1 MERKSM
7 KRALVATGITGTL
20 FLFAFNSSALITLG
34 VAGWEY
40 LSGKSNTV
48 APPNNSQTGS
58 VVLNVFDGQ
67 RRLVAPGT
75 KLLVRIIDGNQKFI
89 VDRYYDGP
97 SIRFDGLP
105 FYDNFGDNYTVIV
118 WTDGY
123 KQAGFTPVKISN
135 KPEETPV
142 LDLMLLPSKYT
153 IDFKDASF
161 DALKLAN
168 SPIYFLLLAGDSE
181 TVAKARWEAL
191 MRNDPL
197 TALCILNIATALSDA
212 KLGSGSPLL
221 PFVRDIVLDLK
232 SADKPTKSHFFGY
245 ADKHLVEELASE
257 VKRGTWHA
265 DPGSF
270 VFHPG
275 STSSF
280 RERRFGEANMQVTF
294 YENDIVVVDGVTCVK
309 VEIDIDYYRDPA
321 AHAILEV
328 LPHLITGGASDPI
341 TVYQLRWIA
350 ARRSGND
357 FAPPYRILAKPP
369 SVKAK
374 PNTRVV
380 RP

>member
-1 MERKSM
+1 MERKSI
-7 KRALVATGITGTL
+7 KRTLVATGITGTL
-20 FLFAFNSSALITLG
+20 FLFAFNSSALITMG
-34 VAGWEY
+34 IAGLEY
-40 LSGKSNTV
+40 LRGTQTST
-48 APPNNSQTGS
+48 PQPPQPNNQTGS

-105 FYDNFGDNYTVIV
+105 FYNNFGDNYTIIV
-118 WTDGY
+118 WTSGY

-142 LDLMLLPSKYT
+142 LDLMLMPSEYT
-153 IDFKDASF
+153 VDFSDATF
-161 DALKLAN
+161 DALKLTN
-168 SPIYFLLLAGDSE
+168 SPIYFLLLSGDSE
-181 TVAKARWEAL
+181 AIAKARWDGL
-191 MRNDPL
+191 MKNDPL
-197 TALCILNIATALSDA
+197 TAVCILNIATALSDS
-212 KLGSGSPLL
+212 KLASGSPML
-221 PFVRDIVLDLK
+221 PFVRQLVFDPK
-232 SADKPTKSHFFGY
+232 SKDKPSKSRFFGFADKR
-245 ADKHLVEELASE
+245 LVEELAGE

-280 RERRFGEANMQVTF
+280 REKRFGEANMQVTF
-294 YENDIVVVDGVTCVK
+294 YEYDTKVIDGVVCVK
-309 VEIDIDYYRDPA
+309 VEVDIDYYRDPA

-350 ARRSGND
+350 GRRSGND
-357 FAPPYRILAKPP
+357 FAPPYRIMAKQKP
-369 SVKAK
+369 AK
-374 PNTRVV
+374 K
-380 RP
+380 

>member
-1 MERKSM
+1 MERKTM
-7 KRALVATGITGTL
+7 KRALVGTSITGLL
-20 FLFAFNSSALITLG
+20 FLIAFNSSAIISMG
-34 VAGWEY
+34 IAGFEY
-40 LSGKSNTV
+40 LRGNGSSSPQN
-48 APPNNSQTGS
+48 QTGS
-58 VVLNVFDGQ
+58 IVLNVFDGQ
-67 RRLVAPGT
+67 RRLVPQGT

-135 KPEETPV
+135 KPEAMPV
-142 LDLMLLPSKYT
+142 LDLMLLPSKNM
-153 IDFKDASF
+153 IDFSDASF

-168 SPIYFLLLAGDSE
+168 SPIYFLLLSGDAE
-181 TVAKARWEAL
+181 PVAKARWEAL
-191 MRNDPL
+191 MKNDPL
-197 TALCILNIATALSDA
+197 TAICILNISTALLDA
-212 KLGSGSPLL
+212 KLGSGSPVL
-221 PFVRDIVLDLK
+221 PFVRRIIFDSH
-232 SADKPTKSHFFGY
+232 SADGKEKPSKSRFFAY
-245 ADKHLVEELASE
+245 ADKRLIEELNGE

-275 STSSF
+275 STASF
-280 RERRFGEANMQVTF
+280 REKRFGEANMQVTF
-294 YENDIVVVDGVTCVK
+294 FENDTTVIDGVACVK

-328 LPHLITGGASDPI
+328 LPHLLTGGASDPV

-350 ARRSGND
+350 GRRSGND
-357 FAPPYRILAKPP
+357 FAPPYRILEQPKPAKMRT
-369 SVKAK
+369 KR
-374 PNTRVV
+374 N
-380 RP
+380 

>member
-1 MERKSM
+1 MERKSI
-7 KRALVATGITGTL
+7 KRTLVATGITGTL
-20 FLFAFNSSALITLG
+20 FLFAFNSSALITMG
-34 VAGWEY
+34 IAGLEY
-40 LSGKSNTV
+40 LRGTQTST
-48 APPNNSQTGS
+48 PQPPQPNNQTGS

-105 FYDNFGDNYTVIV
+105 FYNNFGDNYTIIV
-118 WTDGY
+118 WTNGY

-142 LDLMLLPSKYT
+142 LDLMLMPSEYT
-153 IDFKDASF
+153 VDFSDATF
-161 DALKLAN
+161 DALKLTN
-168 SPIYFLLLAGDSE
+168 LPIYFLLLSGDSE
-181 TVAKARWEAL
+181 ATAKARWAGL
-191 MRNDPL
+191 MKNDPL
-197 TALCILNIATALSDA
+197 TAICILNIATALSDA
-212 KLGSGSPLL
+212 KLASGSPML
-221 PFVRDIVLDLK
+221 PFVRQLVFDPK
-232 SADKPTKSHFFGY
+232 SKEKPSKSRFFGFADKR
-245 ADKHLVEELASE
+245 LVEELAGE
-257 VKRGTWHA
+257 VKRGTWQA

-280 RERRFGEANMQVTF
+280 REKRFGEANMQVTF
-294 YENDIVVVDGVTCVK
+294 YENDTKVIDGVACVK

-350 ARRSGND
+350 GRRSGND
-357 FAPPYRILAKPP
+357 FAPPYRILAKQKP
-369 SVKAK
+369 AK
-374 PNTRVV
+374 K
-380 RP
+380 

>member
-7 KRALVATGITGTL
+7 KRALVGTGITGLL
-20 FLFAFNSSALITLG
+20 FLVAFNSSAIITMGIAGIEYVRNLG
-34 VAGWEY
+34 GSSTPAHPG
-40 LSGKSNTV
+40 
-48 APPNNSQTGS
+48 PQTGS
-58 VVLNVFDGQ
+58 IVLNVFDGQ

-123 KQAGFTPVKISN
+123 RQAGFTPVKISN
-135 KPEETPV
+135 KPEAMPV
-142 LDLMLLPSKYT
+142 LDLMLLPSKEL
-153 IDFKDASF
+153 IDFTNASF

-168 SPIYFLLLAGDSE
+168 SPIYFLLLSGDAE
-181 TVAKARWEAL
+181 PVARARWEAL
-191 MRNDPL
+191 MKNDPL
-197 TALCILNIATALSDA
+197 AAICILNISTALLDA
-212 KLGSGSPLL
+212 KLGSGSPVL
-221 PFVRDIVLDLK
+221 PFVRRIIFDLSSKEKPSK
-232 SADKPTKSHFFGY
+232 SRFFGY
-245 ADKHLVEELASE
+245 ADKRLVEELNGE
-257 VKRGTWHA
+257 VKRGTWQA

-275 STSSF
+275 STASF
-280 RERRFGEANMQVTF
+280 REKRFGEANMQATF
-294 YENDIVVVDGVTCVK
+294 FENDILVIDGVTCVK

-328 LPHLITGGASDPI
+328 LPHLLTGGASDPV

-350 ARRSGND
+350 GRRTGND
-357 FAPPYRILAKPP
+357 FLPPYRILAQPKP
-369 SVKAK
+369 AK
-374 PNTRVV
+374 KN
-380 RP
+380 

>member
-1 MERKSM
+1 MNKKSL
-7 KRALVATGITGTL
+7 KRTLVATGVTGAL
-20 FLFAFNSSALITLG
+20 FLFAFNSSALITLA
-34 VAGWEY
+34 VAGLDY
-40 LSGKSNTV
+40 LRGRTTSV
-48 APPNNSQTGS
+48 APPNNNQTGS
-58 VVLNVFDGQ
+58 VVLNVFDGN

-105 FYDNFGDNYTVIV
+105 FYNNFGDNYTIIV

-135 KPEETPV
+135 KPEETPT
-142 LDLMLLPSKYT
+142 LDLMLLPSKYSV
-153 IDFKDASF
+153 DFSDASF
-161 DALKLAN
+161 AALKAAN
-168 SPIYFLLLAGDSE
+168 SPIYFLLLSGDTEAAAE
-181 TVAKARWEAL
+181 TRWKAL
-191 MRNDPL
+191 MKDDPL
-197 TALCILNIATALSDA
+197 TALCILNIATALNESRLA
-212 KLGSGSPLL
+212 SGSPLL
-221 PFVRDIVLDLK
+221 PFVRRVIFDAK
-232 SADKPTKSHFFGY
+232 SVNKPSQSRFFGY
-245 ADKHLVEELASE
+245 ADRRLKESLDLE

-280 RERRFGEANMQVTF
+280 REKRFGEANMQVTF
-294 YENDIVVVDGVTCVK
+294 YENDIVTIDGVVCVK

-328 LPHLITGGASDPI
+328 LPHLLTGGASDPI

-350 ARRSGND
+350 GRRSGND
-357 FAPPYRILAKPP
+357 FLPPYRIVQQQQKPAKR
-369 SVKAK
+369 K
-374 PNTRVV
+374 
-380 RP
+380 

>member
-1 MERKSM
+1 MERKTI
-7 KRALVATGITGTL
+7 KRTLVATGITGTL
-20 FLFAFNSSALITLG
+20 FLFAFNSSTLITLG
-34 VAGWEY
+34 LAGLEY
-40 LSGKSNTV
+40 LRGNQTSTQK
-48 APPNNSQTGS
+48 PPLPNTGS

-105 FYDNFGDNYTVIV
+105 FYDNFGDNYTIIV

-135 KPEETPV
+135 KPEETPT

-153 IDFKDASF
+153 VDFADASF
-161 DALKLAN
+161 NALKAAN
-168 SPIYFLLLAGDSE
+168 SPIYFLLLSGDTE
-181 TVAKARWEAL
+181 AVAKARWEAIMKSDEL
-191 MRNDPL
+191 
-197 TALCILNIATALSDA
+197 AAICILNIATALNDS
-212 KLGSGSPLL
+212 KLASGSPLL
-221 PFVRDIVLDLK
+221 PFVRKIIFDPK
-232 SADKPTKSHFFGY
+232 SPDKPSKSHFFGY
-245 ADKHLVEELASE
+245 ADKRLIEELTGE
-257 VKRGTWHA
+257 VKRGTWQA

-280 RERRFGEANMQVTF
+280 REKRFGEANMQVTF
-294 YENDIVVVDGVTCVK
+294 YENDTTVIDGVTCVK

-341 TVYQLRWIA
+341 TVFQLRWIA
-350 ARRSGND
+350 GRRSGND
-357 FAPPYRILAKPP
+357 FDPPYRILAKQKP
-369 SVKAK
+369 AK
-374 PNTRVV
+374 KP
-380 RP
+380 

>member
-1 MERKSM
+1 MERKTM
-7 KRALVATGITGTL
+7 KRALVGTSITGLL
-20 FLFAFNSSALITLG
+20 FLIAFNSSAIISMG
-34 VAGWEY
+34 IAGFEY
-40 LSGKSNTV
+40 LRGNGSSSPQN
-48 APPNNSQTGS
+48 QTGS
-58 VVLNVFDGQ
+58 IVLNVFDGQ
-67 RRLVAPGT
+67 RRLVPQGT

-135 KPEETPV
+135 KPEAMPV
-142 LDLMLLPSKYT
+142 LDLMLLPSKNM
-153 IDFKDASF
+153 IDFSDASF

-168 SPIYFLLLAGDSE
+168 SPIYFLLLSGDAE
-181 TVAKARWEAL
+181 PVAKARWEAL
-191 MRNDPL
+191 MKNDPL
-197 TALCILNIATALSDA
+197 TAICILNISTALLDA
-212 KLGSGSPLL
+212 KLGSGNPVL
-221 PFVRDIVLDLK
+221 PFVRRIIFDSH
-232 SADKPTKSHFFGY
+232 SADGKEKPSKSRFFAY
-245 ADKHLVEELASE
+245 ADKRLIEELNGE

-275 STSSF
+275 STASF
-280 RERRFGEANMQVTF
+280 REKRFGEANMQVTF
-294 YENDIVVVDGVTCVK
+294 FENDTTVIDGVACVK

-328 LPHLITGGASDPI
+328 LPHLLTGGASDPV

-350 ARRSGND
+350 GRRSGND
-357 FAPPYRILAKPP
+357 FAPPYRILEQPKPAKMRT
-369 SVKAK
+369 KR
-374 PNTRVV
+374 N
-380 RP
+380 

>member
-1 MERKSM
+1 MERKSL
-7 KRALVATGITGTL
+7 KRTLVATGITGTL
-20 FLFAFNSSALITLG
+20 FLFAFNSSALITMG
-34 VAGWEY
+34 IAGLEY
-40 LSGKSNTV
+40 LRGTQTST
-48 APPNNSQTGS
+48 PQPPQPNNQTGS

-105 FYDNFGDNYTVIV
+105 FYNNFGDNYTIIV
-118 WTDGY
+118 WTNGY

-142 LDLMLLPSKYT
+142 LDLMLMPSEYT
-153 IDFKDASF
+153 VDFSDATF
-161 DALKLAN
+161 DALKLTN
-168 SPIYFLLLAGDSE
+168 SPIYFLLLSGDSE
-181 TVAKARWEAL
+181 AIAKARWDGL
-191 MRNDPL
+191 MKNDPL
-197 TALCILNIATALSDA
+197 TAICILNIATALSDA
-212 KLGSGSPLL
+212 KLASGSPML
-221 PFVRDIVLDLK
+221 PFVRQLVFDPK
-232 SADKPTKSHFFGY
+232 SKEKPSKSRFFGFADKR
-245 ADKHLVEELASE
+245 LVEELAGE
-257 VKRGTWHA
+257 VKRGTWQA

-280 RERRFGEANMQVTF
+280 REKRFGEANMQVTF
-294 YENDIVVVDGVTCVK
+294 YENDTKVVDGVTCVK

-350 ARRSGND
+350 GRRSGND
-357 FAPPYRILAKPP
+357 FAPPYRILAKQKP
-369 SVKAK
+369 AK
-374 PNTRVV
+374 K
-380 RP
+380 

>member
-1 MERKSM
+1 MERKTI
-7 KRALVATGITGTL
+7 KRTLVATSITGTL

-34 VAGWEY
+34 MAGLDY
-40 LSGKSNTV
+40 LRGTQSTTQK
-48 APPNNSQTGS
+48 PPQPNPQTGS

-105 FYDNFGDNYTVIV
+105 FYDNFGDNYTIIV

-135 KPEETPV
+135 KPEETPT
-142 LDLMLLPSKYT
+142 LDLMLLPSKHT
-153 IDFKDASF
+153 VDFTDASF
-161 DALKLAN
+161 NALKAAN
-168 SPIYFLLLAGDSE
+168 SPIYFLLLSGDTE
-181 TVAKARWEAL
+181 AVAKARWEAI
-191 MRNDPL
+191 MKNDEL
-197 TALCILNIATALSDA
+197 TAICILNIATALNDS
-212 KLGSGSPLL
+212 KLASGSPML
-221 PFVRDIVLDLK
+221 PFVRTLIFDAK
-232 SADKPTKSHFFGY
+232 SPDKPSKSRFFGY
-245 ADKHLVEELASE
+245 ADKRLLEELAGE
-257 VKRGTWHA
+257 VKRGTWQA

-280 RERRFGEANMQVTF
+280 REKRFGEANMQVTF
-294 YENDIVVVDGVTCVK
+294 YENDTKDVNGVACVK

-341 TVYQLRWIA
+341 TVFQLRWIA
-350 ARRSGND
+350 GRRSGND
-357 FAPPYRILAKPP
+357 FDPPYRILAKQKP
-369 SVKAK
+369 AK
-374 PNTRVV
+374 KP
-380 RP
+380 

>member
-1 MERKSM
+1 MERKSI
-7 KRALVATGITGTL
+7 KRTLVATGITGTL
-20 FLFAFNSSALITLG
+20 FLFAFNSSALITMG
-34 VAGWEY
+34 IAGLEY
-40 LSGKSNTV
+40 LRGTQTST
-48 APPNNSQTGS
+48 PQPPQPNNQTGS

-105 FYDNFGDNYTVIV
+105 FYNNFGDNYTIIV
-118 WTDGY
+118 WTNGY

-142 LDLMLLPSKYT
+142 LDLMLMPSEYT
-153 IDFKDASF
+153 VDFSDATF
-161 DALKLAN
+161 DALKLTN
-168 SPIYFLLLAGDSE
+168 SPIYFLLLSGDSE
-181 TVAKARWEAL
+181 ATAKARWAGL
-191 MRNDPL
+191 MKNDPL
-197 TALCILNIATALSDA
+197 TAICILNIATALSDA
-212 KLGSGSPLL
+212 KLASGSPML
-221 PFVRDIVLDLK
+221 PFVRQLVFDPK
-232 SADKPTKSHFFGY
+232 SKEKPSKSRFFGFADKR
-245 ADKHLVEELASE
+245 LVEELAGE
-257 VKRGTWHA
+257 VKRGTWQA

-280 RERRFGEANMQVTF
+280 REKRFGEANMQVTF
-294 YENDIVVVDGVTCVK
+294 YENDTKVIDGVACVK

-350 ARRSGND
+350 GRRSGND
-357 FAPPYRILAKPP
+357 FAPPYRILAKQKP
-369 SVKAK
+369 AK
-374 PNTRVV
+374 K
-380 RP
+380 

>member
-1 MERKSM
+1 MAM
-7 KRALVATGITGTL
+7 
-20 FLFAFNSSALITLG
+20 
-34 VAGWEY
+34 AGLDY
-40 LSGKSNTV
+40 LRGKSTTV
-48 APPNNSQTGS
+48 APPNNNKTGS
-58 VVLNVFDGQ
+58 VVLNVFDGN

-105 FYDNFGDNYTVIV
+105 FYDNFGDNYTIIV

-135 KPEETPV
+135 KPEETPT

-153 IDFKDASF
+153 IDFNDASF
-161 DALKLAN
+161 SALKASN
-168 SPIYFLLLAGDSE
+168 SPVYFLLLSGDTE
-181 TVAKARWEAL
+181 AVAEARWKAL
-191 MRNDPL
+191 MKNDPL
-197 TALCILNIATALSDA
+197 TALCILNISTAMTESKLAT
-212 KLGSGSPLL
+212 GSPLL
-221 PFVRDIVLDLK
+221 PFVRRLIFDAK
-232 SADKPTKSHFFGY
+232 SPDKPTKSHFFGY
-245 ADKHLVEELASE
+245 ADKRLKEELDGE
-257 VKRGTWHA
+257 VRRGTWSH

-280 RERRFGEANMQVTF
+280 RERRYGEANMQVTF
-294 YENDIVVVDGVTCVK
+294 YENDVVTIDGVVCVK

-350 ARRSGND
+350 GRRTGNE
-357 FAPPYRILAKPP
+357 FAPPYRILAAPK
-369 SVKAK
+369 STKAK
-374 PNTRVV
+374 KNIRIV

>member
-1 MERKSM
+1 M
-7 KRALVATGITGTL
+7 KRALVGTSITGLL
-20 FLFAFNSSALITLG
+20 FLIAFNSSAIISMG
-34 VAGWEY
+34 IAGFEY
-40 LSGKSNTV
+40 LRGNGSSSPQN
-48 APPNNSQTGS
+48 QTGS
-58 VVLNVFDGQ
+58 IVLNVFDGQ
-67 RRLVAPGT
+67 RRLVPQGT

-135 KPEETPV
+135 KPEAMPV
-142 LDLMLLPSKYT
+142 LDLMLLPSKNM
-153 IDFKDASF
+153 IDFSDASF

-168 SPIYFLLLAGDSE
+168 SPIYFLLLSGDAE
-181 TVAKARWEAL
+181 PVAKARWEAL
-191 MRNDPL
+191 MKNDPL
-197 TALCILNIATALSDA
+197 TAICILNISTALLDA
-212 KLGSGSPLL
+212 KLGSGSPVL
-221 PFVRDIVLDLK
+221 PFVRRIIFDSH
-232 SADKPTKSHFFGY
+232 SADGKEKPSKSRFFAY
-245 ADKHLVEELASE
+245 ADKRLIEELNGE

-275 STSSF
+275 STASF
-280 RERRFGEANMQVTF
+280 REKRFGEANMQVTF
-294 YENDIVVVDGVTCVK
+294 FENDTTVIDGVACVK

-328 LPHLITGGASDPI
+328 LPHLLTGGASDPV

-350 ARRSGND
+350 GRRSGND
-357 FAPPYRILAKPP
+357 FAPPYRILEQPKPAKMRT
-369 SVKAK
+369 KR
-374 PNTRVV
+374 N
-380 RP
+380 

>member
-1 MERKSM
+1 MERKTM
-7 KRALVATGITGTL
+7 KRALVGTSITGLL
-20 FLFAFNSSALITLG
+20 FLIAFNSSAIISMG
-34 VAGWEY
+34 IAGFEY
-40 LSGKSNTV
+40 LRGNGST
-48 APPNNSQTGS
+48 APQNQTGS

-105 FYDNFGDNYTVIV
+105 FYDNFGDNYTIIV

-135 KPEETPV
+135 KPEEMPV
-142 LDLMLLPSKYT
+142 LDLMLLPSKNV
-153 IDFKDASF
+153 IDFSDASF

-168 SPIYFLLLAGDSE
+168 SPVYFLLLSADAE
-181 TVAKARWEAL
+181 PVARARWEAL
-191 MRNDPL
+191 MKNDPL
-197 TALCILNIATALSDA
+197 AAICILNIATSLLDA
-212 KLGSGSPLL
+212 KLGSGSPVL
-221 PFVRDIVLDLK
+221 PFVRSIIFD
-232 SADKPTKSHFFGY
+232 ADKEKPSKSRFFGY
-245 ADKHLVEELASE
+245 ADKRLSEELNGE
-257 VKRGTWHA
+257 VKRGTWQA

-275 STSSF
+275 STASF
-280 RERRFGEANMQVTF
+280 REKRFGEANMQVTF
-294 YENDIVVVDGVTCVK
+294 FENDTKVIDGVTCVK

-328 LPHLITGGASDPI
+328 LPHLLTGGASDPV

-350 ARRSGND
+350 GRRSGND
-357 FAPPYRILAKPP
+357 FAPPYRILEQPKPAK
-369 SVKAK
+369 K
-374 PNTRVV
+374 N
-380 RP
+380 